1 MSKSFTFKLYLIFS
15 IIAIL
20 MPTLFIILV
29 QQKIIISF
37 EKWEISNFIYFMFTI
52 ILLLAIIVNKIIRAY
67 IKLKQM
73 KSNLNIGDRKYSND
87 VKLIDGESL
96 FNEIDKINR
105 SIRILKFENSI
116 LYDTAFA
123 IYNMASIQEL
133 LDTILARLVTHTNAD
148 FGLIFC

>member
-1 MSKSFTFKLYLIFS
+1 
-15 IIAIL
+15 

-73 KSNLNIGDRKYSND
+73 KSNLNIGYRKYSND
-87 VKLIDGESL
+87 VKLIDG
-96 FNEIDKINR
+96 
-105 SIRILKFENSI
+105 
-116 LYDTAFA
+116 
-123 IYNMASIQEL
+123 
-133 LDTILARLVTHTNAD
+133 
-148 FGLIFC
+148 